1 MKKYLLYALLAVSMG
16 VGVTSCSEDDLSSES
31 VITIDKQQV
40 NDFDK
45 WLTANYVNTY
55 NIDFKYRYEYKET
68 DPNYYTV
75 PADLNQAI
83 EMAHLV
89 KYLCLESYDEVAGVD
104 FTRAHFPKLIF
115 TIGEFEYR
123 NNKTMIL
130 GTAEGGKK
138 ILLTG
143 INYLDKNKNNP
154 TILNSYYFKTIHHEF
169 THILNQTKVY
179 SADFKLITGS
189 AYVADEWSEKPY
201 NVDYLKRGFISS
213 YAQHSD
219 TEDFAEMMSLYVT
232 NSKAQ
237 WEAWMKEAG
246 DSGAQLLQA
255 KLDIVKN
262 YMKGSWGIDMDKL
275 RDTILRRQADLS
287 AGKVD
292 LTDISVK

>member
-1 MKKYLLYALLAVSMG
+1 
-16 VGVTSCSEDDLSSES
+16 
-31 VITIDKQQV
+31 
-40 NDFDK
+40 
-45 WLTANYVNTY
+45 
-55 NIDFKYRYEYKET
+55 
-68 DPNYYTV
+68 
-75 PADLNQAI
+75 
-83 EMAHLV
+83 
-89 KYLCLESYDEVAGVD
+89 
-104 FTRAHFPKLIF
+104 
-115 TIGEFEYR
+115 
-123 NNKTMIL
+123 
-130 GTAEGGKK
+130 
-138 ILLTG
+138 LTG
-143 INYLDKNKNNP
+143 INYLDANKNNP

-189 AYVADEWSEKPY
+189 AYVADEWNEKPY

-232 NSKAQ
+232 NSEAQ
-237 WEAWMKEAG
+237 WDTWMKEAG

-255 KLDIVKN
+255 KLDIVKS